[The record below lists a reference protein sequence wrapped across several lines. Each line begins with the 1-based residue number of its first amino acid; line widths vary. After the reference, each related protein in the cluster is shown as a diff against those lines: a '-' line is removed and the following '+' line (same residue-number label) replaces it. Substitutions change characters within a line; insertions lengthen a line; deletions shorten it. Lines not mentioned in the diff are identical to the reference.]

1 MITRKVLLGT
11 LIKHETL
18 TINDICKEENLGMVP
33 NEGQLKY
40 LLQGLTSEGFL
51 QILTGVSPYTY
62 TITTKGIEEGKRL
75 NIG

>member
-1 MITRKVLLGT
+1 MITRKVLLDT

-40 LLQGLTSEGFL
+40 LLQGLTREGFL
-51 QILTGVSPYTY
+51 QILAGAVPHTY

-75 NIG
+75 DLE